1 MSKEGAR
8 KASYQTYR
16 CPRGHG
22 FTDRSSASKYTN
34 SFIEY
39 AVVLYL
45 RSLSLNTTINFL
57 RIQYEKEILSK
68 AKLLEFIEVV
78 ADRLPSLDEINNIFH
93 PQRSGYLAF
102 DGVYFKLAGE
112 PFVVLIGFDPE
123 TFDLI
128 DYALDK
134 EESYESY
141 RNLSFR
147 IKEKLK
153 AAGTKI
159 VGLYLDGEKGL
170 IKALKEVFPD
180 IPKQLCVV
188 HKYLRMGKVVPFK
201 SVNRRGVFY
210 LKRRKI
216 LKFKKLFEEVIFA
229 KTKKESLT
237 KFKELDEFT
246 RNHFL
251 QSFYKGYRLLKR
263 NFALTLTHFDQPHM
277 NRDNNLIEC
286 FNSIISR
293 KFDLFKGFKKDGNV
307 ERYIKLVFL
316 DYRFHKLNESQFA
329 YRRDQSPLEL
339 SRVNLPPFYNFIKM
353 LRESLHLNFEN

>member
-1 MSKEGAR
+1 MTKDGL
-8 KASYQTYR
+8 KTISYQTYR
-16 CPRGHG
+16 CQNGHS
-22 FTDRSSASKYTN
+22 FSDKTSTSKFTN

-39 AVVLYL
+39 AVAVYL
-45 RSLSLNTTINFL
+45 RSLSLNTTVDILSIYF
-57 RIQYEKEILSK
+57 EKEILTK
-68 AKLLEFIEVV
+68 KTLLSLVEKV
-78 ADRLPSLDEINNIFH
+78 ADCLPSLNDIDNLFH

-102 DGVYFKLAGE
+102 DGVYFKLSGE
-112 PFVVLIGFDPE
+112 IFVILICFDPE

-128 DYALDK
+128 DYALDR
-134 EESYESY
+134 EESYEGY
-141 RNLSFR
+141 QRL
-147 IKEKLK
+147 ILKVKERLMGS
-153 AAGTKI
+153 GTKT

-170 IKALKEVFPD
+170 IKALKEVYPEV
-180 IPKQLCVV
+180 PKQLCVV

-201 SVNRRGVFY
+201 SVNRKGIFY
-210 LKRRKI
+210 LKKRKI

-229 KTKKESLT
+229 KTKKDSLD

-263 NFALTLTHFDQPHM
+263 NFSLTLTHFDQPHM

-307 ERYIKLVFL
+307 ERYLKLVFL
-316 DYRFHKLNESQFA
+316 DYRFHKLNESRFA

-339 SRVNLPPFYNFIKM
+339 SRANIPAHYNFIKM
-353 LRESLHLNFEN
+353 LRETLNLNFEN